1 MRLRTKFAVVLVV
14 VTLLLSGGVFAG
26 LELFKQ
32 QTVAETQANVDGT
45 AALAASQV
53 DDRVR
58 ELRDRVGL
66 QASRARAAQF
76 DRSDRY
82 LDTFLRTA
90 DPAFYAAQVVAAN
103 GTLLSY
109 RGAIDRSVRQEA
121 VGSDRSDRP
130 YVRAGLDNETYVGD
144 PQTDGTGRYFIVVSA
159 PIFEDG
165 ETKGV
170 FVAAVRLQAG
180 ARTGTST
187 EVPGVFDGL
196 SAIESD
202 SRSVRVT
209 AGNETL
215 RESSRRFEQS
225 IRASAAVPTTGWTVT
240 VARDR
245 AGLNARLEQLALSQG
260 VGLGLVLFL
269 MVGFGYW
276 QYTASLRQTEQLLDG
291 FDQLEAGNYDY
302 TVALRG
308 GEEWERISAG
318 VNGLAAGLREREAAL
333 RERQQRL
340 EVLYRLLRHNLRNGM
355 SVINTHADLLAE
367 RTDDPL
373 LAESAGAIAEAGE
386 ELSDLSWKARQLEQL
401 LDEAEPAAEPL
412 DLASVAADVIDE
424 QRERYTGVSFELSI
438 PEEAPV
444 VAVPSLR
451 FAVENAVEN
460 ACEHNDSADPEVSV
474 AVRRVSGTAGNG
486 HPGVELVVADNGPG
500 IPEQD
505 RAVIEQGRE
514 TDLEHGSGL
523 GLWIVYWIVDSS
535 GGELAF
541 EENDPRGSVVRLR
554 LRAPGAAD
562 REETP
567 AVGTP

>member
-14 VTLLLSGGVFAG
+14 VTLLLSGGVLAG

-32 QTVAETQANVDGT
+32 QAVAETRENVDGT

-66 QASRARAAQF
+66 QASRARAAEF
-76 DRSDRY
+76 DRSEQY
-82 LDTFLRTA
+82 LDAFLGTA
-90 DPAFYAAQVVAAN
+90 DPSFYAAQVVAAN

-109 RGAIDRSVRQEA
+109 RGAIDSGVRQEA
-121 VGSDRSDRP
+121 IGSDRSDEP

-144 PQTDGTGRYFIVVSA
+144 PQTDETGRYFLVISA
-159 PIFEDG
+159 PIFADG
-165 ETKGV
+165 DVKGV
-170 FVAAVRLQAG
+170 FVAAVRL
-180 ARTGTST
+180 
-187 EVPGVFDGL
+187 EEGVFDGL
-196 SAIESD
+196 DPVESD

-209 AGNETL
+209 AGAETL
-215 RESSRRFEQS
+215 RESSRTFEQS
-225 IRASAAVPTTGWTVT
+225 VRASSTVPTTGWTVT

-269 MVGFGYW
+269 MIGFGYW
-276 QYTASLRQTEQLLDG
+276 QYTASLRQTERLLDG
-291 FDQLEAGNYDY
+291 FGELEAGNYDH

-318 VNGLAAGLREREAAL
+318 VNGLSAGLREREAAL

-373 LAESAGAIAEAGE
+373 IAESASAIAAAGE
-386 ELSDLSWKARQLEQL
+386 RLSDLSWKARQLEQVL
-401 LDEAEPAAEPL
+401 EDAKPTAEPL
-412 DLASVAADVIDE
+412 DVVAVAADVVE
-424 QRERYTGVSFELSI
+424 ELRERYPEVDIELSA
-438 PEEAPV
+438 PEEAPA

-451 FAVENAVEN
+451 FAVVNAVEN
-460 ACEHNDSADPEVSV
+460 ACEHNDSPDPEVSV
-474 AVRRVSGTAGNG
+474 TVRKTTGAASDGSPA
-486 HPGVELVVADNGPG
+486 VELTVADNGPG

-514 TDLEHGSGL
+514 TDLEHGSGI

-535 GGELAF
+535 GGDLTF
-541 EENDPRGSVVRLR
+541 QENDPRGSVVRLR
-554 LRAPGAAD
+554 LRAPEAAD
-562 REETP
+562 GEEP
-567 AVGTP
+567 AAAEAS